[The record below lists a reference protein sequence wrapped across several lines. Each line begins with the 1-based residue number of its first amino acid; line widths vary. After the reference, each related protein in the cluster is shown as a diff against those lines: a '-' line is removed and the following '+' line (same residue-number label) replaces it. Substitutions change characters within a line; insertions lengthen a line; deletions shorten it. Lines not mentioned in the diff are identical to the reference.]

1 VDAEPAFADE
11 GSLVAAQHEIG
22 RLEPSPWVPPPGPLR
37 AAGAVVAF
45 ARGEQGPGHVGDRAW
60 VGAAVV
66 EDGGRH
72 ISVVTAGV
80 AGAPYRPGL
89 LALREGGLLLDGL
102 RALLG
107 VLDVVP
113 DVVLIDATGRDHPRR
128 CGLALHLGALLDL
141 PTVGVT
147 ERLLERR
154 HATPPPLAQRGASAP
169 LSIGGRPV
177 AAWVCT
183 ATGTRPVV
191 AHAAWRT
198 DVDTAVDVVLRT
210 SGGTR
215 RPEPLRAARRA
226 AREARVAGGGWDAS
240 AG

>member
-1 VDAEPAFADE
+1 MDARAALADE
-11 GSLVAAQHEIG
+11 GALVAAQHEIG
-22 RLEPSPWVPPPGPLR
+22 RFEPSPWAPRPGPLR

-45 ARGEQGPGHVGDRAW
+45 ARGEQGPGRAGDRAW

-66 EDGGRH
+66 EDGRRRR
-72 ISVVTAGV
+72 SVVTRGV

-89 LALREGGLLLDGL
+89 LALREGGMLLDGL
-102 RALLG
+102 RALLD
-107 VLDVVP
+107 VLDVAP
-113 DVVLIDATGRDHPRR
+113 DVVLVDATGRDHPRR

-154 HATPPPLAQRGASAP
+154 HAEPPPLARRGASAP
-169 LSIGGRPV
+169 VSIGGHPV

-183 ATGTRPVV
+183 ATGARPVV

-198 DVDTAVDVVLRT
+198 DVDAAVDVVLRT
-210 SGGTR
+210 SGGAR
-215 RPEPLRAARRA
+215 RPEPLREARRV
-226 AREARVAGGGWDAS
+226 AREARAAARRRGAAAG
-240 AG
+240 